1 MTGTDNLSSRKL
13 YVCPTPIGNLQD
25 ITLRALEVLE
35 DVDLIACEDTR
46 RTGKLLDHFDIDT
59 PMISYHEHNAARR
72 CQQILERM
80 AEGEEVALVSDAGT
94 PGISDPG
101 SRLIERALESEVEIV
116 PLPGASALLPA
127 LVASGLPADR
137 FVFEG
142 FLPRSGQERRDRLA
156 ALKRE
161 ERTAVIYESPYRTPD
176 TLADLAEMMP
186 GRQLS
191 LVREISKLHEEKIY
205 GTTTS
210 LAEELEAD
218 DIKGEV
224 VLVLAGREEESE
236 KAGYEHLTV
245 VEHVRALMDHGYP
258 KKEAIKM
265 VAGERNLSRN
275 EVYEEAIAIDARPR
289 QD

>member
-1 MTGTDNLSSRKL
+1 MNAPDHLSSRKL

-25 ITLRALEVLE
+25 ITLRALEVLGE
-35 DVDLIACEDTR
+35 VDLIACEDTR
-46 RTGKLLDHFDIDT
+46 RTGKLLNHFDIDT

-101 SRLIERALESEVEIV
+101 SRLIEKSLEAGVEIV

-142 FLPRSGQERRDRLA
+142 FLPRSGQERHDRLA
-156 ALKRE
+156 AIRRE
-161 ERTAVIYESPYRTPD
+161 ERTVVIYESPYRTLE
-176 TLADLAEMMP
+176 TLEELADLMP
-186 GRQLS
+186 GRELT

-210 LAEELEAD
+210 LAGELEAD
-218 DIKGEV
+218 DIKGEI
-224 VLVLAGREEESE
+224 VLVLAGSEEEKE
-236 KAGYEHLTV
+236 QAGYEHLSV
-245 VEHVRALMDHGYP
+245 VEHVRVLMDNGYP

-265 VAGERNLSRN
+265 VAAERDLSRN
-275 EVYEEAIAIDARPR
+275 EVYDEAIAIDARPR
-289 QD
+289 RD